1 MAASANRIS
10 HQVRGA
16 MKSSDPLP
24 LTVEELTASWFT
36 KILSKPVHDVRV
48 VEAIHGTA
56 SKILLELTFEN
67 SADVPIRVC
76 VKGGFNPA
84 LTGIPYIL
92 AVYRL
97 EAEFYYHVAPTIKM
111 PLPPTLYS
119 GTDTVNG
126 QGIVVMADLKSRGY
140 TFGNPLETWPV
151 DRVQTSVEQ
160 LATLHASTWGSKPED
175 IPWASQTVSLRD
187 AILGLAAP
195 EAWEKQFAGEARP
208 PVPDHMMDRERMTAA
223 FQALWKPSN
232 STLNCLV
239 HGDAHI
245 GNTFISPTGEPGFLD
260 WQVIH
265 TGSVMHDV
273 SYFIIGALSIEDR
286 RKHEK
291 QLLQSYL
298 DALSREGGPQL
309 QPGEVW
315 DEYRKHT
322 FHGFAWAL
330 ATPMMQSREIVH
342 AMTERH
348 CAAIVDHGSI
358 KLLEATEE

>member
-1 MAASANRIS
+1 MAALANGIS

-16 MKSSDPLP
+16 MESSDPLP

-36 KILSKPVHDVRV
+36 KILGKPVHDARV

-56 SKILLELTFEN
+56 SKILLELIFED
-67 SADVPIRVC
+67 SANVPIRVC

-84 LTGIPYIL
+84 LTGIPYML

-126 QGIVVMADLKSRGY
+126 QGIVVMADLKSRG
-140 TFGNPLETWPV
+140 
-151 DRVQTSVEQ
+151 
-160 LATLHASTWGSKPED
+160 KPED
-175 IPWASQTVSLRD
+175 ILWASQTVSLRD

-195 EAWEKQFAGEARP
+195 EAWETQFSGEARP
-208 PVPDHMMDRERMTAA
+208 PVPDHMLDRERMTAA

-286 RKHEK
+286 RKNEK
-291 QLLQSYL
+291 KLLQSYL
-298 DALSREGGPQL
+298 DALSHAGGPRL
-309 QPGEVW
+309 QSEEVW

-348 CAAIVDHGSI
+348 CAAIVDHESV

>member
-1 MAASANRIS
+1 MAASTNGTS
-10 HQVRGA
+10 HRVRGA

-36 KILSKPVHDVRV
+36 KILGKPVRNARV

-56 SKILLELTFEN
+56 SKILLELTFED

-76 VKGGFNPA
+76 VKGGFNPT
-84 LTGIPYIL
+84 LTSIPYML

-97 EAEFYYHVAPTIKM
+97 EAEFYYHIAPTIRM

-126 QGIVVMADLKSRGY
+126 QGVVVMADLKSRGY
-140 TFGNPLETWPV
+140 TFGNPLKTWPV
-151 DRVQTSVEQ
+151 DRVQLSVKQ
-160 LATLHASTWGSKPED
+160 LATLHASTWGNTTED

-208 PVPDHMMDRERMTAA
+208 PVPDHMLNRERMTAA

-239 HGDAHI
+239 HGDAHV

-273 SYFIIGALSIEDR
+273 SYFIIGALSIKDR

-291 QLLQSYL
+291 ELLQSYL
-298 DALSREGGPQL
+298 DALFREGGRRL
-309 QPGEVW
+309 QVEEVW

-348 CAAIVDHGSI
+348 CAAIVDHNSI
-358 KLLEATEE
+358 ELLEV